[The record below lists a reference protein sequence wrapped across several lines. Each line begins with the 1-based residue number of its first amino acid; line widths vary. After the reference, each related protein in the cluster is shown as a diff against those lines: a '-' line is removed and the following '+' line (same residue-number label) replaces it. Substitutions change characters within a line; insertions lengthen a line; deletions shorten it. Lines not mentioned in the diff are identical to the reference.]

1 MEIGAYD
8 VDAAAMPEGGGE
20 AKSRLFVD
28 RAAERYAQK
37 SYRGSEPFP
46 GLAYSRR
53 THGHWY
59 ESARAMSG

>member
-28 RAAERYAQK
+28 RALCTE
-37 SYRGSEPFP
+37 EIP
-46 GLAYSRR
+46 G
-53 THGHWY
+53 
-59 ESARAMSG
+59 E